1 MPSLPP
7 AAWAAC
13 RHARSGQ
20 LIEVDETGRSST
32 GTIITRLVRT
42 ATQRAAARTAEE
54 LRERRASRQL
64 CLLAA
69 ERTNARPLSLR
80 GPRRHFSPV
89 TVPLWVQA
97 QSGLR
102 PSSIEGRT
110 MAKLKF
116 IAVILTA
123 PMAGIAAYAQDN
135 GGCVAPE
142 LSRPT
147 PGHLLDQD
155 YLTSTGE
162 TVPRPGVPQSS
173 GETAL
178 DRKIREQNDRID
190 NSICT
195 GC

>member
-1 MPSLPP
+1 MR
-7 AAWAAC
+7 AAVWFRWAC
-13 RHARSGQ
+13 HA
-20 LIEVDETGRSST
+20 LIS
-32 GTIITRLVRT
+32 
-42 ATQRAAARTAEE
+42 TQRAAARTAEE

-69 ERTNARPLSLR
+69 EKTKARPLSLR

-89 TVPLWVQA
+89 TVSLWAQA

-135 GGCVAPE
+135 GGYVAPE
-142 LSRPT
+142 RSRPT
-147 PGHLLDQD
+147 PGHLLNQD

-162 TVPRPGVPQSS
+162 TVPRPGVPESWDCQESCVRGHTDADGGRIWQSRRTPWTVCWRGVTRRLFS
-173 GETAL
+173 P
-178 DRKIREQNDRID
+178 R
-190 NSICT
+190 T
-195 GC
+195 GYSTS